1 MFSSESKPVKEST
14 KMGFH
19 YITGLGILVAGGLHL
34 FTVFLTGPYLQNLAF
49 AGGAFSVIQIYKNLL
64 FALSLELLLIFVDYH
79 ALNGIR
85 VILIEFHQGAKWES
99 GVAWVLT
106 VAGILVLVY
115 GTRTVLIAN
124 ALT

>member
-1 MFSSESKPVKEST
+1 MKEST
-14 KMGFH
+14 KMVLH
-19 YITGLGILVAGGLHL
+19 YVTGLGILVAGGLHL

-49 AGGAFSVIQIYKNLL
+49 AGGAFSVIQVYRNTL
-64 FALSLELLLIFVDYH
+64 FAATLELLLIFVDYH

-85 VILIEFHQGAKWES
+85 VILIEFHQGPKWEPAVS
-99 GVAWVLT
+99 WVLT
-106 VAGILVLVY
+106 VAGILVLIY